1 MGELFIALGQRKTKS
16 IRLLCWVSF
25 VGVFMSGSQH
35 HALRNLLMII
45 LGGIETNNLELSKQ
59 AIRRMEKILD
69 SCRPC
74 SNEDS
79 EGEN

>member
-1 MGELFIALGQRKTKS
+1 
-16 IRLLCWVSF
+16 
-25 VGVFMSGSQH
+25 MSTSQH
-35 HALRNLLMII
+35 QALENLLIII

-74 SNEDS
+74 SNPEDPQYKS
-79 EGEN
+79 